1 MSDTNQKLIKS
12 LMNDFSAELKPLI
25 QDFVIRDNK
34 AFITLNAKDYKDA
47 VYLERYKKEC
57 EDCGGTMES
66 HVKFEAGVW
75 TIPEIVTSGIIFL
88 RYIFD

>member
-34 AFITLNAKDYKDA
+34 AFITLNAK
-47 VYLERYKKEC
+47 VNE
-57 EDCGGTMES
+57 
-66 HVKFEAGVW
+66 
-75 TIPEIVTSGIIFL
+75 
-88 RYIFD
+88 